1 MNKNEAVAEVKRQVA
16 EIFYNDVRGFLD
28 ILKMS
33 RGKFAPGNPM
43 AMALSAVMDADAEG
57 RIEDHIKFDGET
69 MTHLSKEGNIVM
81 QLYVKFKEQFDP
93 GSVQTEPEAQ
103 NA

>member
-16 EIFYNDVRGFLD
+16 KIFYNDVRGFLD

-33 RGKFAPGNPM
+33 RSKFAPGNPM
-43 AMALSAVMDADAEG
+43 AMALSTVMDADAEG
-57 RIEDHIKFDGET
+57 RIEDHIKYDGET

-93 GSVQTEPEAQ
+93 GSVQTEPVAQ